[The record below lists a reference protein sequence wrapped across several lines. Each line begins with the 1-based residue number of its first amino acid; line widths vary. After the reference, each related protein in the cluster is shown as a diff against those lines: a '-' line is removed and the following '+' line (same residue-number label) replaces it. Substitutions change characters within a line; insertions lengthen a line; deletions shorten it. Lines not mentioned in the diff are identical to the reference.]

1 MRIVRR
7 MSPIIQKKTT
17 TDRKSQIISFMNNS
31 CHVLNQ
37 FGVWVY
43 NNHLMY
49 SLEGRKKKTR
59 FDVGDKV
66 ICTQNND
73 VIIYHPSLDK
83 DEDEDSVSRHIMFS
97 NVEIV
102 TEGNYVEP
110 ENLRLTPGKERLING
125 NFL

>member
-1 MRIVRR
+1 MYWALLKVNKEEFHL
-7 MSPIIQKKTT
+7 Q
-17 TDRKSQIISFMNNS
+17 DDEKSQIISFMNNS

-49 SLEGRKKKTR
+49 SLDGRKKKTR

-73 VIIYHPSLDK
+73 VIIYHH
-83 DEDEDSVSRHIMFS
+83 R
-97 NVEIV
+97 
-102 TEGNYVEP
+102 
-110 ENLRLTPGKERLING
+110 
-125 NFL
+125 